1 MEGRFL
7 LNVIVGES
15 SSIFKLLSS
24 KDKTLLIWRNTF
36 FVLDLSFDI
45 FNSISRLNLKSD
57 GFTSEGLDEDLHTT
71 SKSEDQVEGRF
82 LLNVIVRK
90 SSAIFKLLSSE
101 DETLLIWRNTFFV
114 LDLSLDVFNS
124 ICRLNFKGD
133 CFTSEGFDENL
144 HLGFG

>member
-7 LNVIVGES
+7 LNVIVRE
-15 SSIFKLLSS
+15 
-24 KDKTLLIWRNTF
+24 
-36 FVLDLSFDI
+36 
-45 FNSISRLNLKSD
+45 
-57 GFTSEGLDEDLHTT
+57 
-71 SKSEDQVEGRF
+71 
-82 LLNVIVRK
+82 

-101 DETLLIWRNTFFV
+101 DKTLLVWRNTFFV

-133 CFTSEGFDENL
+133 CFTSEGLDENL